1 MRRMALYALAL
12 TAFASGTAA
21 ANAQS
26 QTAASPSGLSPSNNV
41 TGPDHRNRMVCR
53 SQGDS
58 SSRLRRQRVCTTQ
71 AEWDEQ
77 QRIERQNVERAQTN
91 RIWPG

>member
-1 MRRMALYALAL
+1 MRRTAVYAFAL
-12 TAFASGTAA
+12 TAFASGIAA
-21 ANAQS
+21 KAQS
-26 QTAASPSGLSPSNNV
+26 ETAASPSGISPSNNG
-41 TGPDHRNRMVCR
+41 TGPDRRNKMVCR

-77 QRIERQNVERAQTN
+77 RRTERQNVERAQTN